1 MNSQQM
7 DFNED
12 MNSNE
17 EWSYTVTNINRIHE
31 QLQNST
37 LDSVKNEHNEYWNII
52 NNFFN
57 IASESY
63 TLDNLKYLRIIQAHM
78 LYLEAKN
85 ITTNLNG
92 GRRRNNSTNTDMKMK
107 DVKILCKKNQI
118 KLSTTV
124 NDKRVVYTKKELI
137 TKLKRKKAL

>member
-1 MNSQQM
+1 MNYQQV
-7 DFNED
+7 DFNE
-12 MNSNE
+12 
-17 EWSYTVTNINRIHE
+17 EWTYTVENINRIHE

-37 LDSVKNEHNEYWNII
+37 LDSVKEEHNEYWNII
-52 NNFFN
+52 NKIFDR
-57 IASESY
+57 ASVRY
-63 TLDNLKYLRIIQAHM
+63 TLDNLEYLRIIQAHM
-78 LYLEAKN
+78 LYLETKN
-85 ITTNLNG
+85 TNANLNG
-92 GRRRNNSTNTDMKMK
+92 GRRRNNSTNIDMKMK